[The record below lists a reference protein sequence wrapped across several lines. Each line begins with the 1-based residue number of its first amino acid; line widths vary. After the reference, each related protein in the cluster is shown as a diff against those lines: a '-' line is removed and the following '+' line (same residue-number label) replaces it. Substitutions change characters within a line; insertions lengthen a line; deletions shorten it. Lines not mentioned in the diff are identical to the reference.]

1 MSSIEKE
8 NEQIERI
15 TREVIDRS
23 KEASIVFTGRKFLS
37 WRHSPANE
45 RVMRKIIARV
55 NNELGINLIVNKVG
69 EKKHG

>member
-1 MSSIEKE
+1 MNSTKKE

-15 TREVIDRS
+15 TREVVDKS

-45 RVMRKIIARV
+45 RAMRKIIARV
-55 NNELGINLIVNKVG
+55 KNELSINLIVRKVG
-69 EKKHG
+69 ESET